1 MSRRPIEWGGEV
13 IASLVETENGRRYL
27 VPPIVFD
34 KDGNVI
40 FGLFDVYG
48 GQWSS
53 RFDDRT
59 FAALIS
65 YLPVTTSAAWPG
77 TMGRES
83 AVSSTFV
90 QFLRERAR

>member
-1 MSRRPIEWGGEV
+1 LLKRGTLPS
-13 IASLVETENGRRYL
+13 
-27 VPPIVFD
+27 F
-34 KDGNVI
+34 

-65 YLPVTTSAAWPG
+65 YLPVTTSAAWPAQWA
-77 TMGRES
+77 ES
-83 AVSSTFV
+83 R
-90 QFLRERAR
+90 Q